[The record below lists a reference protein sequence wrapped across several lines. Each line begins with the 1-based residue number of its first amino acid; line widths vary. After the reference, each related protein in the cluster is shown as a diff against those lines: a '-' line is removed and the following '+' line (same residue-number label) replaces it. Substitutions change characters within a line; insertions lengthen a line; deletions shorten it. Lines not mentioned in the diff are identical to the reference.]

1 MLRVLF
7 FVLTGLVGAA
17 LLHIV
22 IIMALPHYAERD
34 AWMQIEA
41 LGPTEFFHILPQE
54 RDGLVAYDNPFLR
67 TAICRFDITDHP
79 VRVRSGG
86 ENPYWS
92 LAIFNPD
99 SDEIY
104 SMNDRSGTGQTLD
117 VVIASPR
124 QMTLYRKK
132 LPDELADSVLIEF
145 SGDEGYLV
153 LRTVSPDP
161 SWEEISRRFLR
172 GAVCGAAPAP

>member
-1 MLRVLF
+1 LLRVLF

-17 LLHIV
+17 LLHII
-22 IIMALPHYAERD
+22 IIMALPYYADRD
-34 AWMQIEA
+34 AWQRIEA

-79 VRVRSGG
+79 VRVRSAG
-86 ENPYWS
+86 ETPYWS

-104 SMNDRSGTGQTLD
+104 SMNDRSGTGQSVD

-124 QMTLYRKK
+124 QMTLYRKN
-132 LPDELADSVLIEF
+132 LPEELADSVLIEL
-145 SGDEGYLV
+145 SGDEGYLA

-161 SWEEISRRFLR
+161 SWETISRRFLR
-172 GAVCGAAPAP
+172 DAVCGAAPAP